1 GDRGGTAPESH
12 RLPPL
17 AVACSCRLW
26 RTAGCPSTTNPPSS
40 PSVVDR
46 GRRQPLLSAFILTT
60 STSPPMTAADA
71 CPGILD
77 LHEAR
82 DGHVA
87 RIRLPGGYAT
97 SRRLRGLAA

>member
-1 GDRGGTAPESH
+1 MP
-12 RLPPL
+12 
-17 AVACSCRLW
+17 
-26 RTAGCPSTTNPPSS
+26 
-40 PSVVDR
+40 
-46 GRRQPLLSAFILTT
+46 
-60 STSPPMTAADA
+60 AADA

-97 SRRLRGLAA
+97 GRRLRGLAALASRFGNGCVDLT